1 MTKRGPGLA
10 VDCIILLDGKVLLI
24 HRRNP
29 PHGWA
34 LPGGFVDYGE
44 TVEDAVRREMK
55 EETGLDLEDLR
66 QFRVYSDPARDPRGH
81 VVSVVFA
88 ARGKGKPE
96 AGDDADRYRLVDLA
110 DVPKLQD
117 LGHDPNSPEELG
129 HVPCLV
135 FDHAKIL
142 LDFVQS
148 RKP

>member
-1 MTKRGPGLA
+1 MTNCGPKLA
-10 VDCIILLDGKVLLI
+10 VDCIILVDGRVLII

-34 LPGGFVDYGE
+34 LPGGFVEYGE

-55 EETGLDLEDLR
+55 EETGLDLENLR
-66 QFRVYSDPARDPRGH
+66 QFRVYSDPARDARGH

-96 AGDDADRYRLVDLA
+96 AGDDADRYRLIDLN
-110 DVPKLQD
+110 DIPV
-117 LGHDPNSPEELG
+117 SE
-129 HVPCLV
+129 LV

-142 LDFVQS
+142 RDFVQS
-148 RKP
+148 TKQ

>member
-1 MTKRGPGLA
+1 MKGECRVSSRGPGLA

-34 LPGGFVDYGE
+34 LPGGFVETGE

-55 EETGLDLEDLR
+55 EETGLDLAELR

-88 ARGKGKPE
+88 ALGVGRPE
-96 AGDDADRYRLVDLA
+96 AGDDADRYRLI
-110 DVPKLQD
+110 
-117 LGHDPNSPEELG
+117 DPDDIPESE
-129 HVPCLV
+129 LV

-142 LDFVQS
+142 ADFRQS
-148 RKP
+148 WSAGA

>member
-1 MTKRGPGLA
+1 MLDRRPGLA

-55 EETGLDLEDLR
+55 EETGLVLADLR

-88 ARGKGKPE
+88 ARGLGEPK
-96 AGDDADRYRLVDLA
+96 AGDDADRYRVIDLQAMPEA
-110 DVPKLQD
+110 D
-117 LGHDPNSPEELG
+117 
-129 HVPCLV
+129 LV
-135 FDHAKIL
+135 FDHAQIL
-142 LDFVQS
+142 RDFRES
-148 RKP
+148 RTAGA